1 MTMVISHFWLKEPMP
16 ISKILGAV
24 LIISGNVISLGG
36 RFKRQSKMIG
46 FYNTNCGEKMKKQL
60 SMPTLIGFDD
70 VGRSISKKDKVE
82 STPKE
87 TAPVKKDAA

>member
-1 MTMVISHFWLKEPMP
+1 MP
-16 ISKILGAV
+16 LYDYSCPVCDEQREVQHSMNEIGKIEV
-24 LIISGNVISLGG
+24 
-36 RFKRQSKMIG
+36 FC
-46 FYNTNCGEKMKKQL
+46 TNCGEKMKKQL